1 MMSDCVLC
9 ADFGEEVLF
18 KTNHW
23 RIIVVHDDVKA
34 PAFCR
39 VIWHNHVAEM
49 TDLSPD
55 ERTEFMNAVY
65 AVETAMREVL
75 QPAKINLASLG
86 NVVPHLHWHIIARFT
101 EDACFPAPIWANA
114 VRESASLRLPEN
126 WVQQVQQKLISYFQ
140 AA

>member
-1 MMSDCVLC
+1 MMMSKLLHFV
-9 ADFGEEVLF
+9 A
-18 KTNHW
+18 
-23 RIIVVHDDVKA
+23 
-34 PAFCR
+34 

-114 VRESASLRLPEN
+114 VRESALRLPEN
-126 WVQQVQQKLISYFQ
+126 WVQQVQQKLISYFRLPEKYYLILSKEYD
-140 AA
+140 